1 MRRSPSTFLAA
12 ALCLRKWAYLYLGP
26 RGPEHVTFGSAL
38 GKAIH
43 RCLEGYP
50 ETPLGEVDLSTLDYG
65 TLTKVQIATIAE
77 EAPRRALVCLEYV
90 PRPEQCVRL
99 EKEHPVSLNPP
110 MIGGEGVEITNKS
123 SIDLLAVLGG
133 GTVIVVDYK
142 STRGGGQ
149 PYDPWH
155 WSLNEVALPR
165 NVQAVI
171 YGLAA
176 MVECRVSEV
185 ELRWIYTLTDLR
197 YEPRSYLVRATLS
210 WEDAI
215 VAVQPW
221 WELGRLLNVIEL
233 AFADGSATVDD
244 VPFSIAGCDAYG
256 GCQFSGVCSAN
267 RDQSATNSRRMNHEP
282 DRKTKDTVA

>member
-1 MRRSPSTFLAA
+1 MRRSPTAFSTA

-26 RGPEHVTFGSAL
+26 KGPEHVTFGSAL

-43 RCLEGYP
+43 QCLEGYP
-50 ETPLGEVDLSTLDYG
+50 EKAVGEADLTTLGYGDLTRAQ
-65 TLTKVQIATIAE
+65 VATIAK
-77 EAPRRALVCLEYV
+77 EAPKRALLCLEHV

-99 EKEHPVSLNPP
+99 ETEHPVHLRPE
-110 MIGGEGVEITNKS
+110 MIGGEGVEITDKA

-155 WSLNEVALPR
+155 WSLNVGSLTQ

-176 MVECRVSEV
+176 MIECRVSEV
-185 ELRWIYTLTDLR
+185 ELRWVYTLTDLR
-197 YEPRSYLVRATLS
+197 YEPRSHLVRAVLA
-210 WEDAI
+210 WDQAI
-215 VAVQPW
+215 AAVQPW
-221 WELGRLLNVIEL
+221 WELGRLLNIIEL
-233 AFADGSATVDD
+233 AFAVGSATVDD
-244 VPFSIAGCDAYG
+244 VPYSLAGCDAFG
-256 GCQFSGVCSAN
+256 GCQFSGLCTAN
-267 RDQSATNSRRMNHEP
+267 RNHALN
-282 DRKTKDTVA
+282 RLLTGG